1 MTTIRDF
8 SPEVP
13 RSSHQGSGRERAN
26 TWHTRSGRSSPEHVR
41 RSSTQ
46 RRDNSTA
53 RDHAG
58 RASPPARDSMARDR
72 RGSVVSR
79 VDSVGSNNEGHLR
92 HRRLERTN
100 TVKTYHSSEPEIDV
114 FQQPGAEP
122 GIDVTV
128 EDEKVPPHL
137 INLIA
142 PCDIQIVDF
151 SETRI
156 SVQKAD
162 NGTLFDVLE
171 APKPEDTKCRWIN
184 VNGLSWDVIKTI
196 GNRFRLHRLAIEDL
210 IHTHSRTKVDW
221 YSDQAMI
228 VLTLQKLVRLHQH
241 DDEDEDCPAHEDVE
255 SMGGAKGGWWVGP
268 RDAYKEKDVLPR
280 YLDRDHDGK
289 IDEFVKAHSNTSE
302 NSPVKDIRTLHRY
315 ESSQIAKHTA
325 FMEKH
330 SVLANEDL
338 VVSVEQVSIFLLADN
353 TIVSFFEHSAED
365 IETPILQRLMSEE
378 TVLRSSCDASLVLQ
392 AIIDAIVDLAM
403 PVRNAYNKARK
414 ELQVDAMTSP
424 NVSTSR
430 ALHIFG
436 EEIDMLQNLIKPIV
450 HLVNALRDHN
460 TEPQM
465 SMAPLSELILNHGQL
480 NTSSYPVENKQHK
493 PQSLRQPTMP
503 MASKP
508 SNKHLAQ
515 AAQLRGR
522 SQSPT
527 PRLTRQVSEI
537 GALKR
542 NPDAATI
549 QITPL
554 AHTYFGDVLDHCITL
569 IQSLEQMD
577 ASASNISTLVF
588 NTVQAKTNNF
598 MAVLAIVTVFYAPLT
613 VVSGYFGMNFAE
625 GAGLKHDFKYYFA
638 IAIPITAASMLC
650 VVLFVKF
657 GEISEWAEK
666 KWKRRQRRERK
677 RRVKR

>member
-13 RSSHQGSGRERAN
+13 RHSHQESGRERAS
-26 TWHTRSGRSSPEHVR
+26 TWHTRSGRSSPENVR
-41 RSSTQ
+41 RSSPS
-46 RRDNSTA
+46 RRDSTA
-53 RDHAG
+53 REHA
-58 RASPPARDSMARDR
+58 RRTSPPARDSMTRDR
-72 RGSVVSR
+72 RGSVISR
-79 VDSVGSNNEGHLR
+79 VDSFGSNNEGHIR

-100 TVKTYHSSEPEIDV
+100 TIKTFHSSEPEIDV

-128 EDEKVPPHL
+128 DDEKVPPHL
-137 INLIA
+137 INLVA

-151 SETRI
+151 SETNI

-162 NGTLFDVLE
+162 NATLSDLLE

-241 DDEDEDCPAHEDVE
+241 DDDNDDCPAHQDTE
-255 SMGGAKGGWWVGP
+255 SVGGGAKGGWWPGP
-268 RDAYKEKDVLPR
+268 REAYKEKDVLPR

-302 NSPVKDIRTLHRY
+302 TSPIKDIRTLHRY

-353 TIVSFFEHSAED
+353 TIVSWFEHSAED

-424 NVSTSR
+424 NVVTSR

-460 TEPQM
+460 TEPHM
-465 SMAPLSELILNHGQL
+465 AMAPLSELNLNHNQPNMG
-480 NTSSYPVENKQHK
+480 SYPVENRQHK
-493 PQSLRQPTMP
+493 ESFRQPLQSRPT
-503 MASKP
+503 
-508 SNKHLAQ
+508 NKHLAQ

-527 PRLTRQVSEI
+527 PRLSRQVSETL
-537 GALKR
+537 GPLKR
-542 NPDAATI
+542 NPDAATV

-613 VVSGYFGMNFAE
+613 VVSGYFGMNFAS
-625 GAGLKHDFKYYFA
+625 GAGLKHKFSYYFA
-638 IAIPITAASMLC
+638 VAIPITAASMLL

-657 GEISEWAEK
+657 GEISEWLEK
-666 KWKRRQRRERK
+666 KWKRRRRRERK

>member
-1 MTTIRDF
+1 M
-8 SPEVP
+8 
-13 RSSHQGSGRERAN
+13 
-26 TWHTRSGRSSPEHVR
+26 
-41 RSSTQ
+41 
-46 RRDNSTA
+46 
-53 RDHAG
+53 
-58 RASPPARDSMARDR
+58 
-72 RGSVVSR
+72 
-79 VDSVGSNNEGHLR
+79 R

-100 TVKTYHSSEPEIDV
+100 TIKTFHSSEPEIDV

-128 EDEKVPPHL
+128 DDEKVPPHL

-142 PCDIQIVDF
+142 PCDVQIVDF
-151 SETRI
+151 SEAKI
-156 SVQKAD
+156 SVQKAGND
-162 NGTLFDVLE
+162 TLFDLLE
-171 APKPEDTKCRWIN
+171 EPKPEEFKCRWIN
-184 VNGLSWDVIKTI
+184 VNGLSWDVIKMI

-221 YSDQAMI
+221 YSDQACI
-228 VLTLQKLVRLHQH
+228 ILTLQKLVRLHQH
-241 DDEDEDCPAHEDVE
+241 DDENEDCPAHEDVE
-255 SMGGAKGGWWVGP
+255 SMGGGAKGGWWPGP
-268 RDAYKEKDVLPR
+268 REAYKEKDVLPR
-280 YLDRDHDGK
+280 YLDRDRDGK

-302 NSPVKDIRTLHRY
+302 ASPIKEIRTLHRY

-330 SVLANEDL
+330 SVLSSEDL

-365 IETPILQRLMSEE
+365 IEAPILQRLMSEE

-403 PVRNAYNKARK
+403 PIREAYNKARK

-424 NVSTSR
+424 NIRTSR
-430 ALHIFG
+430 ALHVFG

-460 TEPQM
+460 TEPHM
-465 SMAPLSELILNHGQL
+465 GMGMMPPEIFGYNNGQPG
-480 NTSSYPVENKQHK
+480 TSSYPVENRQHK
-493 PQSLRQPTMP
+493 ENGTRAGTIPLT
-503 MASKP
+503 SKP
-508 SNKHLAQ
+508 TNKHLSQ

-522 SQSPT
+522 SQSPKPLLSRT
-527 PRLTRQVSEI
+527 VSETL
-537 GALKR
+537 GPLKR

-569 IQSLEQMD
+569 IQALEQMD
-577 ASASNISTLVF
+577 ASASNISTLIF
-588 NTVQAKTNNF
+588 NTVGAKTNNF
-598 MAVLAIVTVFYAPLT
+598 MMILALVTVFYAPLT
-613 VVSGYFGMNFAE
+613 VVSGYFGMNFAS
-625 GAGLKHDFKYYFA
+625 GAGLKHDFSYYFVV
-638 IAIPITAASMLC
+638 AAPVTFGSLM
-650 VVLFVKF
+650 VVFLFVNWD
-657 GEISEWAEK
+657 GMAEWVEK
-666 KWKRRQRRERK
+666 KWRRRQRREKR

>member
-1 MTTIRDF
+1 MT
-8 SPEVP
+8 
-13 RSSHQGSGRERAN
+13 
-26 TWHTRSGRSSPEHVR
+26 
-41 RSSTQ
+41 
-46 RRDNSTA
+46 
-53 RDHAG
+53 
-58 RASPPARDSMARDR
+58 RDR
-72 RGSVVSR
+72 RGSVISR
-79 VDSVGSNNEGHLR
+79 VDSFGSANEGHLR

-100 TVKTYHSSEPEIDV
+100 TVKTFHSSEPEIDV

-128 EDEKVPPHL
+128 DDEKVPPHL

-151 SETRI
+151 SETNI

-162 NGTLFDVLE
+162 NATLSDLLE
-171 APKPEDTKCRWIN
+171 APKSEGTKCRWIN

-228 VLTLQKLVRLHQH
+228 VLTLQKLVRLHQQ
-241 DDEDEDCPAHEDVE
+241 DDDSEDEDVE
-255 SMGGAKGGWWVGP
+255 SVGGGAKGGWWAGP
-268 RDAYKEKDVLPR
+268 RETYKEKDVLPR

-302 NSPVKDIRTLHRY
+302 TSPIKDIRTLHRY

-330 SVLANEDL
+330 SVLSSEDL

-353 TIVSFFEHSAED
+353 TIVSWFEHSAED

-424 NVSTSR
+424 NVLTSR

-460 TEPQM
+460 IEPRM
-465 SMAPLSELILNHGQL
+465 SMAPLSELTQPNM
-480 NTSSYPVENKQHK
+480 SSYPVENRQHK
-493 PQSLRQPTMP
+493 ESRQPMP
-503 MASKP
+503 PSKP
-508 SNKHLAQ
+508 TNKHLAQ

-527 PRLTRQVSEI
+527 PRLSRQVSETF
-537 GALKR
+537 GPLKR

-625 GAGLKHDFKYYFA
+625 GAGLKHSFSYYFA

-650 VVLFVKF
+650 VGLFVKF
-657 GEISEWAEK
+657 GEISEWVEK
-666 KWKRRQRRERK
+666 NMRRRRRRERK